1 MTWSTRMRD
10 PDTIYLQYGK
20 QNKYSWA
27 SVIGILESRNVFEE
41 YNLDLVTTRSSIESV
56 LDRVQ
61 ASTANHHFFFF
72 TVNSYQVHK
81 ILKSMQNI
89 ADFKKRQGMEDKVH
103 IIAGGPH
110 ANVYPQEI
118 MDAGADFIF
127 NKEGEIA
134 LVDFFH
140 EFYAN
145 DNDENLNH
153 QSFVPSTVPNCFY
166 NDAITSEMKFTYP
179 ANLVNL
185 DDYPPIAIDHRM
197 FRPIEI
203 TRGCPH
209 GCYFCFTSQIFGYQ
223 SRHRSPEN
231 VVCWVERAVKL
242 KFRRV
247 WFTAPNSFAYGSK
260 GSKPNPP
267 AVEKMLKGL
276 KRIEGLEEIYFG
288 TFPSEIRPEFVNHE
302 ILDAVAPYITNDTF
316 VMGAQSASPR
326 ILQLSH
332 RGHTIEDVWN
342 AIDILTE
349 RGYKID
355 IDMIFGLP
363 GETDDDVGLDIEF
376 IKNVLEKQGTR
387 IHGHAFMP
395 LPGTAFEH
403 ESPGII
409 TPELAKIIGHYTKI
423 GRIFGQHFHQ
433 VYRAARFARL
443 ADESPTLSSK
453 NRLERTP

>member
-1 MTWSTRMRD
+1 MID

-27 SVIGILESRNVFEE
+27 SVIGILESRHVFED
-41 YNLDLVTTRSSIESV
+41 YHLDLVTTRSSIESV

-61 ASTANHHFFFF
+61 SSTANHHFFFF
-72 TVNSYQVHK
+72 TVNSYHAHK
-81 ILKSMQNI
+81 ILKSIQNV
-89 ADFKKRQGMEDKVH
+89 ADFKTQQDMQEKVH
-103 IIAGGPH
+103 VIAGGPH
-110 ANVYPQEI
+110 ANVYPREI
-118 MDAGADFIF
+118 FDAGADYIF

-134 LVDFFH
+134 IVDFFH

-145 DNDENLNH
+145 ASVRNAGPRK
-153 QSFVPSTVPNCFY
+153 FVPSAVPNCY
-166 NDAITSEMKFTYP
+166 YMDPGTSEMNFTHP
-179 ANLVNL
+179 APLVDL

-209 GCYFCFTSQIFGYQ
+209 GCYFCLTPQIFGYR

-231 VVCWVERAVKL
+231 VICWVERAVML
-242 KFRRV
+242 KYRRV
-247 WFTAPNSFAYGSK
+247 WFTAPNSFAYGSTT
-260 GSKPNPP
+260 SKPNPP
-267 AVEKMLKGL
+267 VVEKMLKGL
-276 KRIEGLEEIYFG
+276 KSIEGLEEIYFG
-288 TFPSEIRPEFVNHE
+288 TFPSEIRPEFVNNE

-326 ILQLSH
+326 ILKASH

-342 AIDILTE
+342 AIDILAS

-363 GETDDDVGLDIEF
+363 GETSDDVALNIQF
-376 IKNVLEKQGTR
+376 IKDVLEKPGTR

-409 TPELAKIIGHYTKI
+409 APELAKIIGRYTKI
-423 GRIFGQHFHQ
+423 GRVFGQHFHQ
-433 VYRAARFARL
+433 VYRAARFAKL
-443 ADESPTLSSK
+443 ASESPDMSSK
-453 NRLERTP
+453 NRLERTS

>member
-1 MTWSTRMRD
+1 MTD
-10 PDTIYLQYGK
+10 LDTIYLQYGK

-27 SVIGILESRNVFEE
+27 SVIGILESRNIFND
-41 YNLDLVTTRSSIESV
+41 YNIDLVTVRSSIESV
-56 LDRVQ
+56 FDQVQ
-61 ASTANHHFFFF
+61 SSTARHHFFFF
-72 TVNSYQVHK
+72 TVNSYHVHK
-81 ILKSMQNI
+81 ILKSIQNVT
-89 ADFKKRQGMEDKVH
+89 DFKKQHDMQESIH

-110 ANVYPQEI
+110 ANIYPGEI
-118 MDAGADFIF
+118 MDAGADYVF

-134 LVDFFH
+134 IVEFFRDFYAHVNKENLSPKEFIPSQVSNCYYRDRGTNEMRFTHLAKLVD
-140 EFYAN
+140 
-145 DNDENLNH
+145 
-153 QSFVPSTVPNCFY
+153 
-166 NDAITSEMKFTYP
+166 
-179 ANLVNL
+179 L

-209 GCYFCFTSQIFGYQ
+209 GCNFCLTPQIFGYQ
-223 SRHRSPEN
+223 SRHRSPDN

-242 KFRRV
+242 KYRRV
-247 WFTAPNSFAYGSK
+247 WFTAPNAFAYGSK
-260 GSKPNPP
+260 TSKPNSP

-276 KRIEGLEEIYFG
+276 KAIEGLEEIYFG
-288 TFPSEIRPEFVNHE
+288 TFPSEIRPEFVNHD

-326 ILQLSH
+326 ILKSSH

-342 AIDILTE
+342 AIDILTS

-363 GETDDDVGLDIEF
+363 GETDEDVALNIQF
-376 IKNVLEKQGTR
+376 IKDVLEKTGTR

-395 LPGTAFEH
+395 LPGTKFEH
-403 ESPGII
+403 ELPGLI
-409 TPELAKIIGHYTKI
+409 TPELAKIVGHYTKI

-443 ADESPTLSSK
+443 ASESIDPSSK
-453 NRLERTP
+453 NRLERTE